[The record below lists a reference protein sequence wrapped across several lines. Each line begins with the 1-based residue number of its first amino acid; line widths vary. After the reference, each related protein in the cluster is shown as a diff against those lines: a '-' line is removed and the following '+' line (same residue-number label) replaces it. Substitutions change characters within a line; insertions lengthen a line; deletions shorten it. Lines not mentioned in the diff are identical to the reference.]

1 MPYFHVKYQ
10 EVSLLTT
17 QPQKFLYGK
26 RLVAT
31 NTYIYVC
38 YINTYIY
45 YIYIDA
51 TKLQGRC
58 HLSTSELKSMQI
70 QLAPQ
75 RVKLL
80 QLLQAISPIESIQNT
95 ETQYTTLDRKNK
107 DAACSFRLLKYNL
120 TVYREQCAKDKQK
133 QKCYVA
139 MCRGRRRQRR
149 RRWRRFCYVSN
160 AMHATKRTRAQYV
173 VK

>member
-1 MPYFHVKYQ
+1 MAYFHVKYQ
-10 EVSLLTT
+10 EVSPLTT
-17 QPQKFLYGK
+17 QPQRFLYGK

-31 NTYIYVC
+31 NTYIYICVC

-58 HLSTSELKSMQI
+58 HLNTSELKSIQI

-107 DAACSFRLLKYNL
+107 DATCSFRLLKYNL
-120 TVYREQCAKDKQK
+120 TVYRERCPKDKQK

-139 MCRGRRRQRR
+139 MCRGRRR
-149 RRWRRFCYVSN
+149 RWRRLCYVSN